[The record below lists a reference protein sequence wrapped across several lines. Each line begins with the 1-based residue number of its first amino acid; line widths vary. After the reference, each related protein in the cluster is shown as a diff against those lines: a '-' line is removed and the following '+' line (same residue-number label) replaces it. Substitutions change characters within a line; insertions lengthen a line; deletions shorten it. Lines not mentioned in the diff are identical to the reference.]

1 MENRVI
7 SNAQLVQEKIAAI
20 RKQGN
25 LIGVVPTMGALHEGH
40 LALVRQAKRDTDF
53 VVVTIFVNPTQFGPH
68 EDFDKYPRTL
78 ERDLN
83 RLHELEVDMVFT
95 PTSKSMYPSG
105 YETYVE
111 VTESTRPLE
120 GASRPTHYRGVTT
133 VVLKL
138 LNITLADHAFFGQK
152 DYQQC
157 CVVSKMV
164 ADLNVPTKIVVCPT
178 VREADGLAMSSRN
191 RYLSDEER
199 TQALVLSRSLT
210 EAQRLLDVGV
220 LDANEIRQQ
229 IRKVI
234 ETSPTAQIDYV
245 SVADPMTL
253 EELTDLSQDRPAP
266 SVVGMTKDSARA
278 VVLLA
283 VRFGKTRLIDNTLL
297 VREMT

>member
-7 SNAQLVQEKIAAI
+7 SNSQLVQEKIAAI

-53 VVVTIFVNPTQFGPH
+53 VVVTIFVNPTQFGPY

-78 ERDLN
+78 ERDLDQL
-83 RLHELEVDMVFT
+83 RELEVDMVFT
-95 PTSKSMYPSG
+95 PTSESMYPSG

-111 VTESTRPLE
+111 VTESARPLE

-138 LNITLADHAFFGQK
+138 LNITLADHVFFGQK

-191 RYLSDEER
+191 RYLSAEER
-199 TQALVLSRSLT
+199 TQALVLSQSLA
-210 EAQRLLDVGV
+210 EAQRLLDAGIF
-220 LDANEIRQQ
+220 DANEIRQQ
-229 IRKVI
+229 ICKVI
-234 ETSPTAQIDYV
+234 ETSQTAQIDYV
-245 SVADPMTL
+245 SVADPLTL

-266 SVVGMTKDSARA
+266 SVVGMAKDSARA
-278 VVLLA
+278 VILLA
-283 VRFGKTRLIDNTLL
+283 VHFGKTRLIDNALL